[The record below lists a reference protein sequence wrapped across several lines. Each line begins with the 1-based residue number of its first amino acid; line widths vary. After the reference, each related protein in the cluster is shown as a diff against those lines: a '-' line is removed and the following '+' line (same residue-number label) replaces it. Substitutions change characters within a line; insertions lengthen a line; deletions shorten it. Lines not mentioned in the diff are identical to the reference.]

1 MARKE
6 CLTGEGRKEY
16 LARTEFLTSKEPAAR
31 GRTRLDRRGELMRE
45 RMGIRLLGKAI
56 SSTL

>member
-1 MARKE
+1 M
-6 CLTGEGRKEY
+6 
-16 LARTEFLTSKEPAAR
+16 ARTEFLTSKEPAAR